1 MTEIQKAYLVGR
13 FENYEIGNVAN
24 HIYNEFVY
32 PRLDDERL
40 ELAINRLLALCPVL
54 RTVYDAESMTQRFI
68 SVSQAGHYAL
78 AVNDLR
84 LDDEA
89 TALARARKR
98 LSHQVYQVDR
108 FPLFTF
114 EISRLRDRD
123 VLHISL
129 DLILLDVQSRLA
141 LYQLLNALYREMSC
155 RRWQP

>member
-40 ELAINRLLALCPVL
+40 ELAINRLIALCPVL

-98 LSHQVYQVDR
+98 SSHQVYQVDR
-108 FPLFTF
+108 SRCSLLKSAGCAIATCC
-114 EISRLRDRD
+114 IS
-123 VLHISL
+123 VSI
-129 DLILLDVQSRLA
+129 
-141 LYQLLNALYREMSC
+141 
-155 RRWQP
+155 

>member
-40 ELAINRLLALCPVL
+40 ELAINRLIALCPVL

-89 TALARARKR
+89 ALARAQASVPSG
-98 LSHQVYQVDR
+98 LSGR
-108 FPLFTF
+108 PFPVVHF
-114 EISRLRDRD
+114 
-123 VLHISL
+123 
-129 DLILLDVQSRLA
+129 
-141 LYQLLNALYREMSC
+141 
-155 RRWQP
+155 

>member
-1 MTEIQKAYLVGR
+1 MLRMNATYSITSAGRCRKRRLLCHDRDSESLLVGR

-40 ELAINRLLALCPVL
+40 ELAINRLIALCPVL

-123 VLHISL
+123 VLHIVS
-129 DLILLDVQSRLA
+129 I
-141 LYQLLNALYREMSC
+141 
-155 RRWQP
+155 